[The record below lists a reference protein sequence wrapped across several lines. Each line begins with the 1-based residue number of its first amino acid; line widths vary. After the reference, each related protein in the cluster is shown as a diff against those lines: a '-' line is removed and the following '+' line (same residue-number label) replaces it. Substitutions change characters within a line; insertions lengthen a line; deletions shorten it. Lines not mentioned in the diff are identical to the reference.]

1 MKYKIIGDSCLDLT
15 KEMRKDPVYTLIPFT
30 LMVGDRQFVDD
41 ESFDQKE
48 FLRIVRESPECAKSA
63 CPSPEMFKE
72 AYCCEEPNVFV
83 ITISGPLSG
92 SYNSAVLAKSLYEE
106 EYGKKNIAVIDSQS
120 ASCGQVNIALKI
132 RELCEQ
138 GLSFDEVVAETLKY
152 RDEMK
157 TYFVLETLDTLRKNG
172 RLTGLQAFFATKLN
186 IKPVM
191 SAEKGVIIKLDQARG
206 IQKALQRMTETAR
219 KTAERLHQGD
229 LHADGADRK
238 EAPEALVYAVM
249 PGLSYY
255 VEWVLKQA
263 QADGVRRL
271 YFLARDGY
279 LMYRMA
285 SELCMSRNIPVECR
299 YLYGSRYA
307 WRIPW
312 YHLDWDGCLE
322 KLCLDGLDVSFLSI
336 TERAGMDR
344 KEARR
349 RAKQLI
355 ERLEISTPSSETPVR
370 QLSGGNVQKVLVG
383 REIESSPNVIVT
395 AYPVRGLDINSSYVI
410 YDILNEQKKRGTG
423 ILFVGEDLDVMM
435 ALCDKIMVL
444 CHGKVM
450 GVVHADKTTKEDLGL
465 MMTGSKDL
473 VSEKKDK
480 KLGKAKDSNLSEEQW
495 QAAENAEEKT
505 EDEH

>member
-48 FLRIVRESPECAKSA
+48 FLKIVRESPECAKSA

-206 IQKALQRMTETAR
+206 IRRALERMVPVALSECADPASRRLIIAHCNNRPRAELVREMFQKAAAFKEILITETAGVA
-219 KTAERLHQGD
+219 TLYAGD
-229 LHADGADRK
+229 
-238 EAPEALVYAVM
+238 
-249 PGLSYY
+249 
-255 VEWVLKQA
+255 
-263 QADGVRRL
+263 
-271 YFLARDGY
+271 
-279 LMYRMA
+279 
-285 SELCMSRNIPVECR
+285 
-299 YLYGSRYA
+299 
-307 WRIPW
+307 
-312 YHLDWDGCLE
+312 
-322 KLCLDGLDVSFLSI
+322 
-336 TERAGMDR
+336 
-344 KEARR
+344 
-349 RAKQLI
+349 
-355 ERLEISTPSSETPVR
+355 
-370 QLSGGNVQKVLVG
+370 GG
-383 REIESSPNVIVT
+383 IIVT
-395 AYPVRGLDINSSYVI
+395 V
-410 YDILNEQKKRGTG
+410 
-423 ILFVGEDLDVMM
+423 
-435 ALCDKIMVL
+435 
-444 CHGKVM
+444 
-450 GVVHADKTTKEDLGL
+450 
-465 MMTGSKDL
+465 
-473 VSEKKDK
+473 
-480 KLGKAKDSNLSEEQW
+480 
-495 QAAENAEEKT
+495 
-505 EDEH
+505 